1 MADAVHYRAADF
13 NSLRWVAA
21 DVTPNDGAD
30 LPKLA
35 AVIVAATDGNIR
47 VTASG
52 GGTVTLYAIAG
63 IPLPVVVD
71 RVFSTSTN
79 ATGIVALY
87 QS

>member
-1 MADAVHYRAADF
+1 MADAIHYRAADF

-21 DVTPNDGAD
+21 DVTPADDAD
-30 LPKLA
+30 LARPA
-35 AVIVAATDGNIR
+35 AVIVALGDGPIK

-52 GGTVTLYAIAG
+52 GGSVTLYANAG

-71 RVFSTSTN
+71 RVWATGTS